1 MGYTRKASRSRSRKG
16 GSKPDAQIEVDIEH
30 GFGPKE
36 TASSLMEKGRSMSPP
51 GVPTHKQTILR
62 PSPIKIDRKTAIIN
76 EEASQMEQGK
86 SKFSPKSKGA
96 EMLGGRKFRKAQRS
110 RKARRSRSSKKHF
123 RKGSSSKTRKG
134 RKDFVTHKGDKKF
147 HRRGHR
153 QSKPQKKKSMIA
165 QLLGL

>member
-16 GSKPDAQIEVDIEH
+16 GSKPDGQIEVDIEH

-51 GVPTHKQTILR
+51 GVPTQKQTIIR

-76 EEASQMEQGK
+76 EEVSQMEQGK

-96 EMLGGRKFRKAQRS
+96 EMLGGRKRKS
-110 RKARRSRSSKKHF
+110 RKAKKTKKHF
-123 RKGSSSKTRKG
+123 RKGSPSKTRKG